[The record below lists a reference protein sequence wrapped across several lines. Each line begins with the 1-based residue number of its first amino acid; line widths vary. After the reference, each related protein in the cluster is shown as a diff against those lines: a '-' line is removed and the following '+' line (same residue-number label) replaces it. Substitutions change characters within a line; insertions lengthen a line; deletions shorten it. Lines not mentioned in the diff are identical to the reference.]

1 MYIIKVGFRVR
12 VSITTDPKS
21 QIPMSQSKRWVFTL
35 NNPTEEEYNHIVG
48 LEHNYIVVG
57 KEVGSEGTP
66 HLQGFVIFTTNKR
79 LSAVKKLIPRAHLE
93 IARGT
98 SEQASDYCK
107 KDGDYFES
115 GDLPASA
122 ASAGGEAEAAR
133 WKRARECAQSG
144 QFDEIPDDIYVRYY
158 RTLKEIKKDHMS
170 KPDDADG
177 VTGVWIYGPPGVG
190 KSKKARDDYPGAYL
204 KMQNKWWDG
213 YQGEEHV
220 ILDDFDSK
228 ELGHL
233 LKIWCDRYSFLAET
247 KGGAMHIRP
256 KKFVVTSNYRIED
269 LWDEPVLR
277 EALSRRFHVV
287 HMHAGLQAS

>member
-1 MYIIKVGFRVR
+1 
-12 VSITTDPKS
+12 
-21 QIPMSQSKRWVFTL
+21 MSQSKRWCFTL
-35 NNPTEEEYNHIVG
+35 NNYSVEEYNSVIAI
-48 LEHNYIVVG
+48 ECEYIVVG
-57 KEVGSEGTP
+57 KEVGEGVTP
-66 HLQGFVIFTTNKR
+66 HLQGFIIFKSNKR
-79 LSAVKKLIPRAHLE
+79 LNAVKQLIPRAHLE

-98 SEQASDYCK
+98 SKQASEYCQ

-122 ASAGGEAEAAR
+122 GAAGGEAEAAR
-133 WKRARECAQSG
+133 WKRAREAAECG

-170 KPDDADG
+170 KPDDCDD
-177 VTGVWIYGPPGVG
+177 VTGVWIYGEPGAG
-190 KSKKARDDYPGAYL
+190 KSRYARAEYSGAYL

-213 YQGEEHV
+213 YQGEEFV

-256 KKFVVTSNYRIED
+256 KKFIITSNYKISD
-269 LWDEPVLR
+269 LWDDPVLVS
-277 EALSRRFHVV
+277 ALSRRFRII
-287 HMHAGLQAS
+287 HMVAGLEPSA